1 MTMTFQDYYITKIN
15 TIVLTESAKKTD
27 LIFVILAQN
36 SLWTEHFP
44 TDAFADTST
53 LKTESDHTVFDKK
66 WYRRILSALKC
77 KKPFHIISYAQFYYL
92 KYYAND
98 LPPFT
103 DRIMI
108 IEDNL
113 RQLFPITSTEFLEET
128 AEENIEQRPANL
140 PFHQIEQ
147 MVIHGQYYYSVNRPM
162 DNFNIFPM
170 FEEAAEIQPSEHGD
184 LPVIDLASDPFALD
198 ILINTC
204 IAEQDFHRSM
214 AIKYY
219 DKQLID
225 KRTLTN
231 LQRWN
236 AVLKQFGGE
245 LFLGKMDQISDKLPV
260 QEETQALLKKYW
272 GKDATFRKLAIY
284 KNPDQGNEVIE
295 ISQGLIVET
304 IIAEYKN
311 AKLNSGNRDI
321 FLTAPTGSGKS
332 LIFQL
337 PAYYVS
343 AQNDVSIVVSPLIAL
358 MKDQVQGILSER
370 QFEKVAYLNGEL
382 SLIDREKVID
392 RCKNGEIDILYM
404 SPELLLSYDL
414 SYFIDQRTLGLLI
427 VDEAHLI
434 TTWGRDF
441 RVDYWFLG
449 EHVRKLRKHHNLHFT
464 MVAVTA
470 TSIYGGTNDMV
481 FDSMASLN
489 MQSPHMFIGQVKRD
503 DITFA
508 VHNYNGFES
517 KYEANKLQ
525 QTVSFITEAHDLGLK
540 TLVYTPYTRH
550 ISKIME
556 ALNSRKLDIATG
568 YHGGMAA
575 EIKEFAFRQFK
586 SGKKNI
592 MISTK
597 AFGMGID
604 IADIEL
610 VYHHAPSG
618 LLPDYIQ
625 EIGRVARQTDI
636 TGLAAINYAPED
648 LRYAKALNYMS
659 AIRPQQI
666 QDVLQKIH
674 LSYLR
679 NDKNRNL
686 ILSTDDFE
694 YIFEQGQDIQQKVLT
709 TLMMIEKDYLA
720 KYRFPVVTARPK
732 KLSVQGY
739 AKVSAQDLV
748 NLENFYPNTHRSI
761 SIRKNG
767 EHIVALDLDKIWKQ
781 YFSKQSFDALKN
793 TFYTGTLFK
802 QDNITLTPQIKITF
816 VQTDSFTAISYKIR
830 RTFDAIEQVF
840 SLLTGYF
847 TQYEFEQ
854 QLGKKITDKEI
865 VKKISHLLF
874 TAYMTAAFGQK
885 TYLPHIFLQRR
896 KVGGEDKYI
905 ALTNPCSNTFTGLTN
920 RLQSLFGNTEKRTVS
935 RFLTSKRANSDSYVR
950 LGNFLEI
957 LGLATFEIKG
967 GSNTLVAIRLNDPA
981 RLEID
986 THHAEY
992 KNTLLDKT
1000 LERHELNMRL
1010 FDHFFLNDFS
1020 HNDRWRF
1027 IEDYFLG
1034 MEVDA
1039 LFGKYPTSDRNNVDL
1054 KDQLEKLILSN
1065 EGTVKKKGTEPEEEA
1080 EIVPQTD
1087 TNLHIFSATKDSVLT
1102 QSKLLTIETEDE
1114 VRTMR
1119 ISEWLMNDPVALDK
1133 NRRAIDFKLDIK
1145 TYGILVSKLK
1155 AYHFEYYRGTLRLQL
1170 VIQFKGYNTPL
1181 KAIIPYTDH
1190 PVEFYM
1196 WWCENP
1202 EQITMSFKE
1211 KIILFDHVN
1220 RKKPK
1225 ALKSEHKKVISGK

>member
-1 MTMTFQDYYITKIN
+1 MTFQEYYVEKIN
-15 TIVLTESAKKTD
+15 AVLLIESAKKTN
-27 LIFVILAQN
+27 LVFVILGET
-36 SLWTEHFP
+36 SLWIKHYP
-44 TDAFADTST
+44 SDAFAHADS
-53 LKTESDHTVFDKK
+53 LIAENDHTFFDHQWYKSIRKALSKK
-66 WYRRILSALKC
+66 KE
-77 KKPFHIISYAQFYYL
+77 FHLLSYAQFCYLQYYSDDFPSFS
-92 KYYAND
+92 K
-98 LPPFT
+98 
-103 DRIMI
+103 RIRI
-108 IEDNL
+108 VEDNL
-113 RQLFPITSTEFLEET
+113 RQLFPITLADFLEEIS
-128 AEENIEQRPANL
+128 EENIEQRPINL
-140 PFHQIEQ
+140 PLHQIEQ
-147 MVIHGQYYYSVNRPM
+147 MIVHGNYFYSVNRPM
-162 DNFNIFPM
+162 DNIKILPIFK
-170 FEEAAEIQPSEHGD
+170 ESVGLNLSDDQN
-184 LPVIDLASDPFALD
+184 LPVIDFSSDSFALD
-198 ILINTC
+198 LLINDC
-204 IAEQDFHRSM
+204 IATQDFRVKVI
-214 AIKYY
+214 IKYY

-225 KRTLTN
+225 QRILSN
-231 LQRWN
+231 LKRWN
-236 AVLKQFGGE
+236 AVLKHFGGE
-245 LFLGKMDQISDKLPV
+245 LFLGKRELINEKFTVKKQTV
-260 QEETQALLKKYW
+260 ALLKKYW
-272 GKDATFRKLAIY
+272 GENATFRKLAIY
-284 KNPDQGNEVIE
+284 KNPDEGNKIVK

-311 AKLNSGNRDI
+311 AKLNKGNRDI

-358 MKDQVQGILSER
+358 MKDQVQAILSER

-382 SLIDREKVID
+382 SLNDREKVID
-392 RCKNGEIDILYM
+392 RCKNGEIDLLYM
-404 SPELLLSYDL
+404 SPELLLSYDI
-414 SYFIDQRTLGLLI
+414 SYFIDQRKLGLLI
-427 VDEAHLI
+427 IDEAHLI

-449 EHVRKLRKHHNLHFT
+449 EHVRKLRKHHNLHFA

-481 FDSMASLN
+481 FDSIASLN

-508 VHNYNGFES
+508 VHNYKSFGS
-517 KYEANKLQ
+517 KYESNKLQ
-525 QTVSFITEAHDLGLK
+525 QTVSFIREAHEHGLR
-540 TLVYTPYTRH
+540 TLVYVPYTRY
-550 ISKIME
+550 IGDIME
-556 ALNSRKLDIATG
+556 ALNSKNLDIATG

-625 EIGRVARQTDI
+625 EIGRVARQTDT
-636 TGLAAINYAPED
+636 TGLVAMDYASED
-648 LRYAKALNYMS
+648 LRYAKTLYYMS

-666 QDVLQKIH
+666 KDVLQKIQ
-674 LSYLR
+674 LSYLS

-686 ILSTDDFE
+686 ILSIDDFE

-709 TLMMIEKDYLA
+709 TLMMIEKDYLV

-732 KLSVQGY
+732 KLSVRAY
-739 AKVSAQDLV
+739 AKISEQDLIIF
-748 NLENFYPNTHRSI
+748 EDRYPNTHQSI
-761 SIRKNG
+761 SLRKNG
-767 EHIVALDLDKIWKQ
+767 EHIIALDLDKIWKQ
-781 YFSKQSFDALKN
+781 YFSKQSFDTLKN
-793 TFYTGTLFK
+793 TFYSGILFK
-802 QDNITLTPQIKITF
+802 QDNITLTPQIKIKF
-816 VQTDSFTAISYKIR
+816 EQKDSFTATSYKLR
-830 RTFDAIEQVF
+830 RTFDAIQQVF
-840 SLLTGYF
+840 YLLTGYF

-854 QLGKKITDKEI
+854 QLSKKITDKEI

-874 TAYMTAAFGQK
+874 TVYMTAAFGQK
-885 TYLPHIFLQRR
+885 NNLPHVFLQRR

-905 ALTNPCSNTFTGLTN
+905 ALTNPCNNTFTGLTN

-967 GSNTLVAIRLNDPA
+967 GSNTMVAIRLNDPV

-1039 LFGKYPTSDRNNVDL
+1039 LFEKYPTSDRNNVDL
-1054 KDQLEKLILSN
+1054 KDQLEKLMLSN
-1065 EGTVKKKGTEPEEEA
+1065 EGTVKEKGTEPEGMA
-1080 EIVPQTD
+1080 EIAPQTE
-1087 TNLHIFSATKDSVLT
+1087 TNLHIFLATKDSVLT
-1102 QSKLLTIETEDE
+1102 QNKLLTIETEGE
-1114 VRTMR
+1114 ARTMR
-1119 ISEWLMNDPVALDK
+1119 ISEWLMNDPVTLDK
-1133 NRRAIDFKLDIK
+1133 NRREIDFKLDIK
-1145 TYGILVSKLK
+1145 AYGILVSKLK
-1155 AYHFEYYRGTLRLQL
+1155 AYHFEYYRSSLRLQL

-1181 KAIIPYTDH
+1181 KAVIPYTDH
-1190 PVEFYM
+1190 PVEFYT

-1202 EQITMSFKE
+1202 EKITMSFKE

-1225 ALKSEHKKVISGK
+1225 ALKSEHKKFISGK